1 MIGERIRY
9 FRKMKNITQKQLAE
23 GICAISYL
31 SKIESGTA
39 AASEEVIRLLCERL
53 ELGDGT
59 LDEGFDG
66 DLLKKIDP
74 FKLAVKN
81 KQFPEAEKINESLKE
96 AIQKSQS
103 QQVHMKY
110 DTYLFGLYVFSGKT
124 EQAQSLLG
132 KIQKYPELLQD
143 RPHLRFDYY
152 YFLSIYYYLQ
162 EQFQQAMVCNE
173 NMILLFNLPEVT
185 EVEKGRIYYN
195 QALACTS
202 SYQYFQSILL
212 TQKALE
218 FFRREFD
225 NESSLKSLI
234 LLGVNHRRVHNYNES
249 ERFLKKALQ
258 LSQKFK
264 DDHSTSIIY
273 HNLGYLYS
281 SMNRSEEA
289 LQYFQAVLDSKG
301 VMDHELLGTYY
312 LVAKEYMNLGNKQEA
327 RVWCAQAL
335 SKLKTVPIDE
345 YHYHIHLQNLEIEQ
359 VENSQYE
366 ELLLEAIHYFEQ
378 MQLYHYVTE
387 CSEKLA
393 NYYFKDTKYK
403 KASEYYRLAND
414 ARKKIN

>member
-9 FRKMKNITQKQLAE
+9 FRKMKNITQKQLAA

-53 ELGDGT
+53 ELSNGT

-66 DLLKKIDP
+66 DLLEKIDQ

-81 KQFPEAEKINESLKE
+81 KQFPEAGKMQGSLKE

-110 DTYLFGLYVFSGKT
+110 DIYLFGLYVFSGKP
-124 EQAQSLLG
+124 AQSKSLLE
-132 KIQKYPELLQD
+132 KIKKYPELLQD
-143 RPHLRFDYY
+143 RTHLRFDYY

-173 NMILLFNLPEVT
+173 NMIPLFNLPEVT
-185 EVEKGRIYYN
+185 EEEKGKIYYN

-202 SYQYFQSILL
+202 IYQYFQSIHF
-212 TQKALE
+212 TQRALE
-218 FFRREFD
+218 YFRREFD

-234 LLGVNHRRVHNYNES
+234 LLGVNHRRVHNYSES

-258 LSQKFK
+258 LSQKLK
-264 DDHSTSIIY
+264 NQHSTSILY

-289 LQYFQAVLDSKG
+289 LQNFHAALDSNG
-301 VMDHELLGTYY
+301 IVDHELLGTYY
-312 LVAKEYMNLGNKQEA
+312 LMAKEYSSIGNKQEA
-327 RVWCAQAL
+327 RAWCDKAL
-335 SKLKTVPIDE
+335 MMLKTTSIDE
-345 YHYHIHLQNLEIEQ
+345 YYYHIHLQDLEIEQ
-359 VENSQYE
+359 VENSHYVE
-366 ELLLEAIHYFEQ
+366 WLLEAIRYFERV
-378 MQLYHYVTE
+378 QLYHYVTE

-403 KASEYYRLAND
+403 KASEYYRLANN

>member
-39 AASEEVIRLLCERL
+39 AAGEEVIRLLCERL
-53 ELGDGT
+53 ELSDET
-59 LDEGFDG
+59 LDEGYDG
-66 DLLKKIDP
+66 DLLKKMDP

-81 KQFPEAEKINESLKE
+81 KQFSEAEKMNESLKE

-110 DTYLFGLYVFSGKT
+110 DIYLFGLYVFSGKT
-124 EQAQSLLG
+124 EQSQFLLE

-162 EQFQQAMVCNE
+162 EQFQQAIVCNE

-185 EVEKGRIYYN
+185 EGEKGRIYYN

-202 SYQYFQSILL
+202 IYQYFQSILF

-234 LLGVNHRRVHNYNES
+234 LLGINHRRVHNYRES
-249 ERFLKKALQ
+249 ERFLKRSLQ
-258 LSQKFK
+258 LSQKLK

-281 SMNRSEEA
+281 SMNQTEEA
-289 LQYFQAVLDSKG
+289 LQNFQAALDSNG
-301 VMDHELLGTYY
+301 ILDHELLSTYY
-312 LVAKEYMNLGNKQEA
+312 LIAKEYMNLGNKQEA
-327 RVWCAQAL
+327 RRWCDQAL

-345 YHYHIHLQNLEIEQ
+345 YYYHIRVLDLEIEQ

-366 ELLLEAIHYFEQ
+366 ELLLKAISYFERE
-378 MQLYHYVTE
+378 QLYQYVTE

-393 NYYFKDTKYK
+393 NFYFKNTKYK
-403 KASEYYRLAND
+403 KASEYYRLANN
-414 ARKKIN
+414 ARKNIN